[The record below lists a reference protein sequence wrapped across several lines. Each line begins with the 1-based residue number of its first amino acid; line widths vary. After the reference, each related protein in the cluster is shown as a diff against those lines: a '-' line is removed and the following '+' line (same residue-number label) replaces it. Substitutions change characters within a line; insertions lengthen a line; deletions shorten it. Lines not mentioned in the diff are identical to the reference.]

1 MIRILS
7 LTLILTLAFAF
18 SASAADKPNEKSESK
33 SDVSDILDKLDYPE
47 LMVVPRASERLRME
61 AREESS
67 NWYYSHWQIELAGA
81 ATLYNAL
88 TAQSKI
94 RENLSPSDKNS
105 SASAFLIGKAVGAG
119 WIAAGV
125 FIGLQYPYRSGVT
138 QISKYEGKDPRS
150 QVMRERL
157 AEESLEAPARL
168 MRPLEWVAML
178 TNFGANAA
186 MGVYMTDEGRLTAGV
201 AALLSLMPLLYEDH
215 AVRVWEK
222 HLEYKSKI
230 YGPLTS
236 VAPMFDRQS
245 QKFVPALGLSWA
257 F

>member
-1 MIRILS
+1 MFQLLS
-7 LTLILTLAFAF
+7 LTLILSFVLAPLAQ
-18 SASAADKPNEKSESK
+18 AAEKNEKSEGK
-33 SDVSDILDKLDYPE
+33 SEVSDIIDKLDYPE

-67 NWYYSHWQIELAGA
+67 NWFYSHWQLELAGA
-81 ATLYNAL
+81 ATLYTAL
-88 TAQSKI
+88 TAEAKL
-94 RENLSPSDKNS
+94 RENLSPADKNS
-105 SASAFLIGKAVGAG
+105 SDSALLIGKAVGAG

-125 FIGLQYPYRSGVT
+125 LIGLQYPYRSGLS
-138 QISKYEGKDPRS
+138 QISRYDGKDPRS

-168 MRPLEWVAML
+168 MRPLEWIAML
-178 TNFGANAA
+178 TNFGANAT

-215 AVRVWEK
+215 AVRIWEK

-236 VAPMFDRQS
+236 VAPMYDRQS
-245 QKFVPALGLSWA
+245 QKLVPAMSLTWA